1 MTLPLESPVGKIGPW
16 LASGTWIW
24 GGLPPCQCRACRGH
38 EDSAT
43 FTEHLLSFRGSGVVG
58 DLCRPCVKIL
68 GPGSLSSPPGRHF
81 TCW

>member
-1 MTLPLESPVGKIGPW
+1 MPM
-16 LASGTWIW
+16 
-24 GGLPPCQCRACRGH
+24 PCLQRH

-58 DLCRPCVKIL
+58 DVCRPCVKIL